1 MMSMKKSF
9 LLLLLMSMTLT
20 GNAQYW
26 EKIHKDADELKG
38 TPAINLHLVNV
49 PGVGSVT
56 IHDNKDY
63 LFFKVKKGI
72 FDYKLYNVY
81 YTVAE
86 GIAGLYSDN
95 GELVEKLAIRV
106 SVSEDSPSYAQA
118 HFDTDLGYEGS
129 GAIRKVISWIRDSKG
144 SVRFIIPQYGGTDFD
159 VKVPTLLS
167 QKQAEKKSRPKGAT
181 QRSETKPTVRKK

>member
-1 MMSMKKSF
+1 MKKNV
-9 LLLLLMSMTLT
+9 LLLLLMCMTLT
-20 GNAQYW
+20 GYAQYW

-38 TPAINLHLVNV
+38 TPAINLHLINV
-49 PGVGSVT
+49 PSVGSVT

-63 LFFKVKKGI
+63 LFFKIKKGI
-72 FDYKLYNVY
+72 FDYKLYNAY

-118 HFDTDLGYEGS
+118 FFNTDLGNEGS
-129 GAIRKVISWIRDSKG
+129 GAIKKVISWIRYSKG
-144 SVRFIIPQYGGTDFD
+144 SVRFIIPQYDGTDFD

-167 QKQAEKKSRPKGAT
+167 QKLSETKSRPK
-181 QRSETKPTVRKK
+181 RSYSKKGNKVR

>member
-1 MMSMKKSF
+1 MKKTV
-9 LLLLLMSMTLT
+9 LLLLLMCMTLT
-20 GNAQYW
+20 GSAQYW

-38 TPAINLHLVNV
+38 TPAINLHLANV

-63 LFFKVKKGI
+63 LFFKLNKGI
-72 FDYKLYNVY
+72 FDYKLYNAC

-95 GELVEKLAIRV
+95 GELVEKVTIRV

-118 HFDTDLGYEGS
+118 FFNTDLDYEGS
-129 GAIRKVISWIRDSKG
+129 AAIRKVISWIRDSKG
-144 SVRFIIPQYGGTDFD
+144 SVRFIIPKYGATDFD

-167 QKQAEKKSRPKGAT
+167 QKQAGTKLKSKGTT
-181 QRSETKPTVRKK
+181 QRKGTKTTVRKK

>member
-1 MMSMKKSF
+1 MIMKKII
-9 LLLLLMSMTLT
+9 MSLIFTSVSLT
-20 GNAQYW
+20 GSAQYW

-38 TPAINLHLVNV
+38 TPAIDLHLVNV

-63 LFFKVKKGI
+63 LFFKVNKGI
-72 FDYKLYNVY
+72 FDYKLYNAY

-95 GELVEKLAIRV
+95 GELVEKVAIRV

-118 HFDTDLGYEGS
+118 YFNTDLDYEGS

-144 SVRFIIPQYGGTDFD
+144 SVRFIIPKYGSTDFD

-167 QKQAEKKSRPKGAT
+167 PKQAEKKSRPKGAT
-181 QRSETKPTVRKK
+181 QRSGTKPLVRKK